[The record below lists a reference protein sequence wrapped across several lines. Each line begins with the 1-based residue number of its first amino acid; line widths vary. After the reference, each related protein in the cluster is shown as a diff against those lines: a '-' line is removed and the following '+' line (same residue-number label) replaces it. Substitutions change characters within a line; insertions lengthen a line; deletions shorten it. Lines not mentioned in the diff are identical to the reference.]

1 MSTVDLVSTSEA
13 DEQQQKTGRF
23 VAVLALLM
31 ALCVLFVWIA
41 WNAPSGLTILLSFNL
56 TLGTLLIIFL
66 AIERVVR
73 QHRIPTLRIERGGVT
88 MYPHLTAMW
97 LACSYLI
104 VVTAWGP
111 AAIIFY
117 LLQPSNVS
125 GIILGISFS
134 FLGYV
139 LLKGTPHRPSNIH
152 RSPIIAL
159 TPACL
164 VIHPLLNQSPTRI
177 PWDKQPHIAGI
188 EQLNINRSTYNLL
201 HVSTRDA
208 EDTLRLD
215 TTGIPLRFWQISRVI
230 NHFNAHPEDRATLG
244 TPDGADLVIEILTT
258 GGTV

>member
-13 DEQQQKTGRF
+13 DEPQQKTGRF

-31 ALCVLFVWIA
+31 ALCVLSVWVA

-88 MYPHLTAMW
+88 MHPHVTAMW

-117 LLQPSNVS
+117 LFQPGTVVS
-125 GIILGISFS
+125 IVLGFCFS
-134 FLGYV
+134 YSGYV
-139 LLKGTPHRPSNIH
+139 ALKMTPHRPWKVH
-152 RSPIIAL
+152 HSPIIAL
-159 TPACL
+159 TPTCL

-201 HVSTRDA
+201 HVSTRGA

-215 TTGIPLRFWQISRVI
+215 TTGIPLRFWQLSRII

-244 TPDGADLVIEILTT
+244 TPDGADLVTEILTM
-258 GGTV
+258 GGTA